1 MSNYHVFTS
10 YLIHNNSSI
19 LLGITSLPSQT
30 SEKSP
35 KHSKAIFQELSK
47 RLFEREKLKHIAKE
61 VGFKNSNFY
70 SLSTKNSFHITMTNI
85 FRAIYRDDG

>member
-1 MSNYHVFTS
+1 LSNCHIFTS
-10 YLIHNNSSI
+10 YLIHNTSSI
-19 LLGITSLPSQT
+19 LLGITSLPLQT

-61 VGFKNSNFY
+61 VGFKNIRFE
-70 SLSTKNSFHITMTNI
+70 LESTIKKPHADFTVFLML
-85 FRAIYRDDG
+85 AEK